1 MAGGAS
7 GSTEGEAPRI
17 VQRTCSENVTCRCGT
32 HVAAGRGHFDVEG
45 LPEPVVD
52 IFRGQSFCSTPC
64 VRASFLENL
73 SVLEGLDTPK
83 AEALVLDLR
92 EMYLQLAASF
102 AKILAQ
108 P

>member
-1 MAGGAS
+1 M
-7 GSTEGEAPRI
+7 
-17 VQRTCSENVTCRCGT
+17 
-32 HVAAGRGHFDVEG
+32 
-45 LPEPVVD
+45 
-52 IFRGQSFCSTPC
+52 
-64 VRASFLENL
+64 RASFLENL